1 MTIISF
7 LQKLH
12 DERHI
17 DWCKAIL
24 FSFVPLLEKTRLFF
38 QVLNTI
44 FPNYSKT
51 CNSMTNVSFFHCRI
65 YKICSLEN
73 ISRFKKISKESL
85 LMLKKITE
93 AKVCDATGD
102 AMKRT
107 DG

>member
-1 MTIISF
+1 
-7 LQKLH
+7 
-12 DERHI
+12 
-17 DWCKAIL
+17 
-24 FSFVPLLEKTRLFF
+24 
-38 QVLNTI
+38 
-44 FPNYSKT
+44 
-51 CNSMTNVSFFHCRI
+51 MTNVSFFHCRI

-73 ISRFKKISKESL
+73 ISRFKKISKEFL